1 MAYFLKSG
9 KSFRVSSKEAMDLHE
24 QLPAGNYTIKEDN
37 FGNLY
42 LESID
47 SFEIKGK
54 TYGDHTKNADRIM
67 NTFLDR
73 PASTGVMLTGEK
85 GSGKSLLAKEL
96 AIKGASLGMPTIVIN
111 APWTGDKFFSFL
123 QQIDQPSIILFDEFE
138 KVYSSD
144 EQESILTLLDG
155 VFPSRKLFV
164 LTCNDKW
171 RVDSHM
177 RNRPGRIY
185 YMLDYKGL
193 TNDFIIEY
201 CEDNLKNQTYIEKI
215 CAIASLFSQFNFD
228 MLKALVEEMNR
239 YDEAPEE
246 ALKMLNSKPEFDEGN
261 KYQIEMEVAGIAVDQ
276 KHLENKEWSGNPLQS
291 QVRVEYKVF
300 EDGRPYIEPAG
311 KRTSSH
317 DDEITQIVGA
327 SDNDEW
333 DWESAKFQ
341 PGDLT
346 KIDPKV
352 GKFIFMN
359 KARQKLVLTRIKEK
373 QSYYYDAF

>member
-1 MAYFLKSG
+1 
-9 KSFRVSSKEAMDLHE
+9 
-24 QLPAGNYTIKEDN
+24 
-37 FGNLY
+37 
-42 LESID
+42 
-47 SFEIKGK
+47 
-54 TYGDHTKNADRIM
+54 
-67 NTFLDR
+67 
-73 PASTGVMLTGEK
+73 MLTGEK
-85 GSGKSLLAKEL
+85 GSGKSLLAKQL
-96 AIKGASLGMPTIVIN
+96 AIKGAETGMPTIVIN

-138 KVYSSD
+138 KVYDSD

-155 VFPSRKLFV
+155 VFPSRKLFI

-215 CAIASLFSQFNFD
+215 CAIASLFNQFNFD

-261 KYQIEMEVAGIAVDQ
+261 KYQIEMEVAGIQVEQ
-276 KHLENKEWSGNPLQS
+276 KHLETKEWSGNPLQT
-291 QVRVEYKVF
+291 QVRIDYKAF
-300 EDGRPYIEPAG
+300 EDGRPYMESTG
-311 KRTSSH
+311 KRTSSV
-317 DDEITQIVGA
+317 EEAPAIVG
-327 SDNDEW
+327 SMDDDDW
-333 DWESAKFQ
+333 DWESAKFL